1 MGCSRTR
8 RSSAGSSRRLDEH
21 HLRTLTILGFPN
33 LSRPGILDALNHQG
47 FSYRWVTRFIALDK
61 TEATKALTKLR
72 RQWFNKRKS
81 ITALLREVMY
91 NQPAQL
97 LDSDADNKMR
107 RRRPRASGAGRR
119 SCRLRASDHDDHRVA
134 MSTPPA
140 SRKSCGRSSGS

>member
-1 MGCSRTR
+1 MRISDWSSDVCSSDLLGRC
-8 RSSAGSSRRLDEH
+8 

-81 ITALLREVMY
+81 ITALVREVMY
-91 NQPAQL
+91 HQPAQL
-97 LDSDADNKMR
+97 LDSDADNKMLDADLA
-107 RRRPRASGAGRR
+107 PQA
-119 SCRLRASDHDDHRVA
+119 LD
-134 MSTPPA
+134 
-140 SRKSCGRSSGS
+140 